1 MATLQITDCINSVF
15 YVFYCVWIVCLSV
28 CLCTMYMP
36 GAHKCRKRTWDRLEL
51 ELQITENQP
60 PGRCLE
66 WTPSQLEEWSAHL
79 TC

>member
-15 YVFYCVWIVCLSV
+15 YVFYCVWIVCLPV

-36 GAHKCRKRTWDRLEL
+36 RAHKCQKRTWDRLEL

-66 WTPSQLEEWSAHL
+66 WTPSQLEEWPAHL